1 MKTISFSGLER
12 TMELKILRMSFFQF
26 MGIELNLKGRPQN
39 PLYRPNLVLLK

>member
-26 MGIELNLKGRPQN
+26 MGIELHLKDDPKIRYIDQI
-39 PLYRPNLVLLK
+39 

>member
-26 MGIELNLKGRPQN
+26 MGIELNLKDDSKIRYIDQI
-39 PLYRPNLVLLK
+39 